1 MKRVR
6 AVVFDCD
13 GVMFDSMKANEAY
26 YNHILT
32 HFGKPEMN
40 KEECDYV
47 HMNTAEQ
54 SVTYLFRRD
63 PKLEDALAYRRDM
76 SYLPFIP
83 VMEMEP
89 YLKEF
94 LEYLRP
100 TYKTAISTN
109 RSDTMGPV
117 LKEHGLEGYFDLVV
131 SCLDVKHPKPDPE
144 SLIKILDHFGLSPE
158 EAIYIGDSQ
167 IDEMAANAA
176 GVPLVGYKNPRL
188 SAAFHVT
195 HFKEIEDF
203 LEESEN
209 QGARHKA

>member
-1 MKRVR
+1 MKQVR

-32 HFGKPEMN
+32 QFGKPDMS
-40 KEECDYV
+40 KEECGYV
-47 HMNTAEQ
+47 HMNTAKQ
-54 SVTYLFRRD
+54 SVTYLFRND
-63 PKLEDALAYRRDM
+63 PKLEDALAYWRDM

-100 TYKTAISTN
+100 TYKIAISTN

-131 SCLDVKHPKPDPE
+131 SCLDVKHAKPHPE
-144 SLIKILDHFGLSPE
+144 SLIKILDHFKLSPE

-203 LEESEN
+203 LEKR
-209 QGARHKA
+209 Q

>member
-6 AVVFDCD
+6 AVIFDCD

-32 HFGKPEMN
+32 HFGKPEMS
-40 KEECDYV
+40 KEECGYV
-47 HMNTAEQ
+47 HMNTAKQ
-54 SVTYLFRRD
+54 SVTYLFRND
-63 PKLEDALAYRRDM
+63 PKLEDALAYRHDM

-100 TYKTAISTN
+100 TYKTAIATN
-109 RSDTMGPV
+109 RSDTMPAV
-117 LKEHGLEGYFDLVV
+117 LKDHGLEGCFDLVV
-131 SCLDVKHPKPDPE
+131 TCLDVEHPKPDPE
-144 SLIKILDHFGLSPE
+144 SLIKILHHFGLSPE

-167 IDEMAANAA
+167 IDEMTAHAA

-188 SAAFHVT
+188 SAVFHVR
-195 HFKEIEDF
+195 HFKEVEDWIEG
-203 LEESEN
+203 S
-209 QGARHKA
+209 K